1 MGAEAETREGEEG
14 RVAADE
20 EGDNEEEE
28 EKEEE
33 EEEEE
38 EAEEEFS
45 PEGDAGTLTAGGFAE
60 LLAVDAFDVLLGLKI
75 SLTSSS
81 SRP

>member
-28 EKEEE
+28 EKEE

>member
-1 MGAEAETREGEEG
+1 MGAEAETREGEDG

-28 EKEEE
+28 EKEE